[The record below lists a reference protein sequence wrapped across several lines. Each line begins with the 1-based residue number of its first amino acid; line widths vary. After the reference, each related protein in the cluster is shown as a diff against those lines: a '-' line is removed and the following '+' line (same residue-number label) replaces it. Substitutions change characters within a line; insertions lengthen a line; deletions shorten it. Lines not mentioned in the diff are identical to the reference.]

1 MRPRDYGNKLRSRSG
16 KGKPKAKRGA
26 PAGDSRKAAPP
37 RDGAKTAAPSR
48 ARRRQDAPSSEAP
61 RRGAFSRPGP
71 RDNAPTRTSP
81 RQQAPPREGPRG
93 DARGDSAPAR
103 FSPRQSTPARG
114 SFRNAPSPEPP
125 SRDAA
130 PRKFPP
136 RRDGQRPPEP
146 SREAPRKSASTRDAS
161 PIAAPRREGP
171 PVLTSTS
178 AKKTLDRVLSKA
190 GLGSRTDAEEWIKDG
205 RVKVNGH
212 VAQSI
217 EMWIDPKR
225 DKVTLDGAPVLE
237 GPKLYILLYKPK
249 GYITTYKDPEGR
261 PTVYQ
266 LLKGVPGFVGTAGRL
281 DMDTSGLLILTNDT
295 AFADFVTSPTS
306 HVPKTYLVKSSTRLT
321 DEQLDALR
329 AGPLLDDGPTRPA
342 TVTRLRDSEK
352 YTHFEITISEGRNRQ
367 VRRMV
372 EAIGSKVLKLVRVR
386 IGGLSIDGLQIGAW
400 RKLTNNEVKQLI
412 GAPQ

>member
-1 MRPRDYGNKLRSRSG
+1 DR
-16 KGKPKAKRGA
+16 
-26 PAGDSRKAAPP
+26 
-37 RDGAKTAAPSR
+37 
-48 ARRRQDAPSSEAP
+48 EAP
-61 RRGAFSRPGP
+61 RRSGP
-71 RDNAPTRTSP
+71 
-81 RQQAPPREGPRG
+81 PRG
-93 DARGDSAPAR
+93 DARGPGTD
-103 FSPRQSTPARG
+103 
-114 SFRNAPSPEPP
+114 
-125 SRDAA
+125 
-130 PRKFPP
+130 
-136 RRDGQRPPEP
+136 
-146 SREAPRKSASTRDAS
+146 REAPRRSGPPRGDARGPGTDREAPRRSGPPRGDARGPASDREAPRDR
-161 PIAAPRREGP
+161 PAPRREGP
-171 PVLTSTS
+171 PVLSSTA

-212 VAQSI
+212 VAKSI
-217 EMWIDPKR
+217 EMWIDPKY
-225 DKVTLDGAPVLE
+225 DKITLDGAPVLE

-249 GYITTYKDPEGR
+249 GYITTYKDPENR

-321 DEQLDALR
+321 DEQLDLLR
-329 AGPLLDDGPTRPA
+329 AGPALDDGPTRPA
-342 TVTRLRDSEK
+342 TVTRLRESEK

-372 EAIGSKVLKLVRVR
+372 EAIGSKVLKLVRVK
-386 IGGLSIDGLQIGAW
+386 IGSLSIDGLQIGEW
-400 RKLTNNEVKQLI
+400 RRLSGNEVKQLI